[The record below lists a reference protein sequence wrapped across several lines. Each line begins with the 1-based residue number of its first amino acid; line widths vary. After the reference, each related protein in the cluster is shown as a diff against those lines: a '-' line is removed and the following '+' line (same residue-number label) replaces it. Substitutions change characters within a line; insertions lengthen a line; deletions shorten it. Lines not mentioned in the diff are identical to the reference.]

1 MHDAHVTQQMISPEE
16 ALGAQLALV
25 VLHLL
30 VDRPDVLDQAGL
42 LAELGG
48 TLETLVGSHSL
59 VHPQHVIG
67 QVTSGPNCINLF
79 TSVIYECL

>member
-1 MHDAHVTQQMISPEE
+1 VMWQMISPVE

-42 LAELGG
+42 PAELGG
-48 TLETLVGSHSL
+48 TLETLIGLHSL

-67 QVTSGPNCINLF
+67 QVTSGLNCINIF
-79 TSVIYECL
+79 TSVIYECLL